1 MTRPERKTIRLGSCR
16 AEFPAFGGVARAAF
30 VAALMMALAFSTSA
44 LHAQAPGAEQPG
56 AGQPGNEPPGDGQAG
71 EAEEGENAQQKGV
84 RLKDLARISG
94 IRTNQLLGYGLV
106 VGLPGTGDSRSE
118 LASESMANLLGGLG
132 QDLEQ
137 SNLAARNVAAVL
149 VTAEVPPFAKSGDRV
164 SVTVSSIGDARSLQG
179 GVLVQTPLY
188 AGNKQI
194 YAAAQGV
201 VTTGGKGS
209 DDRFSRTG
217 DTVGTVLNGAVM
229 EREVPGRLVE
239 ETEDTPPER
248 RVRVSLNRFD
258 FSTLDAVRT
267 RLSEELPDAQVA
279 VDGGSVLVTLPTG
292 ADPVAYIARM
302 EQIRIAPDYRARVV
316 INERSGTVVMGGEV
330 RVDPVAVSRGG
341 MELIVTGDV
350 RDARMGILV
359 EGALNENERK
369 PATQAFSGTT
379 VQEIIQGLNA
389 MGASIQDI
397 IAILEALRDSGALHA
412 ELVVM

>member
-1 MTRPERKTIRLGSCR
+1 MIDRKPLAPLSRDSASARMRLR
-16 AEFPAFGGVARAAF
+16 
-30 VAALMMALAFSTSA
+30 ALAFATIALCISTAPLS
-44 LHAQAPGAEQPG
+44 AQAPD
-56 AGQPGNEPPGDGQAG
+56 AGQPDDAAPADAEAGQESANG
-71 EAEEGENAQQKGV
+71 AAQQDKGV

-188 AGNKQI
+188 AGDKQI

-201 VTTGGKGS
+201 ITTGGKGS
-209 DDRFSRTG
+209 EDRFARTG
-217 DTVGTVLNGAVM
+217 DTVGTVLNGAVI
-229 EREVPGRLVE
+229 ERDVSAALVE
-239 ETEDTPPER
+239 QTDGTPPER

-258 FSTLDAVRT
+258 FSTLDAVRK
-267 RLSEELPDAQVA
+267 RLAAELPDAEVA
-279 VDGGSVLVTLPTG
+279 VEGGSVLVTLPPG

-302 EQIRIAPDYRARVV
+302 EQIRIAPDYKARVV
-316 INERSGTVVMGGEV
+316 INERSGTVVMGGDV

-350 RDARMGILV
+350 RDARMGVLV
-359 EGALNENERK
+359 DGAYSDEERQ

-389 MGASIQDI
+389 MGADIRDI

-412 ELVVM
+412 ELVVI